1 MTVSEAISMLD
12 ALKPNHYTTDNKVNW
27 LQTLD
32 HKLYLDVICTHELL
46 DGEEFEEP
54 DYPGAVTPASCELL
68 VKDPYAEDLYYH
80 WLAAKV
86 DENNM
91 EIGQYNQSI
100 ALYNQDY
107 DIWSGA
113 WHRSHRPE
121 GNKTRVRCW

>member
-12 ALKPNHYTTDNKVNW
+12 ALKPNHYTTANKISW
-27 LQTLD
+27 LQSLD
-32 HKLYLDVICTHELL
+32 HKLYLDVICTHDLL
-46 DGEEFEEP
+46 EGESFEAP
-54 DYPGAVTPASCELL
+54 DYPGATTPGDCELL
-68 VKDPYAEDLYYH
+68 VADPYAEDLYYH

-100 ALYNQDY
+100 ALWNQDY

-113 WHRSHRPE
+113 WHRSHRPK